1 MESFVG
7 GPGHGGGSGSSDVKY
22 VLVSGG
28 VISGIGKGLT
38 ASSIGVL
45 LKACGWR
52 VTAVKVDPY
61 LNCDAGTMS
70 PFEHGEVFVLDD
82 GGEVDLDLGNYE
94 RFLDVTL
101 NRSNNITTGKVYQAV
116 LTAERRGD
124 YLGKTVQVVPH
135 VTDAIITWIRRVAAT
150 PDADTG
156 LPPEVVVIEL
166 GGTVGDIE
174 SMPFIE
180 ALRQL
185 RYAVGEANFCSVF
198 VSLVPELGVV
208 GEQKTKPTQHGVKNL
223 SMSGLAPQLIVCR
236 STRPLLAETKAKLGL
251 FCQVPPDAVVSVHD
265 VSNTY
270 RIPLMLHAQGVCNLL
285 IRSLRLVW
293 RLPTRLEKWAR
304 MARTADAD
312 YVGYHVPSS
321 PLRVPAPRERI
332 ATAADTGTGA
342 GGAAPATGALPAGA
356 VPPASTTPLKSRGT
370 AGGGAAGAAGGRPRC
385 MPVVTIALVG
395 KYTNLSDS
403 YLSVVRALQHSAMAL
418 GRRLSISWVES
429 SHLEDADDAADHPD
443 AASDDTRSGGQR
455 SPSPE
460 ADTPTG
466 AANGH
471 TVPAPVGAV
480 PPPPVA
486 AAIVAA
492 GLSRSESRCK
502 GGRAERRARYDAAW
516 ALIRAADGVLVP
528 GGFGDRGVEG
538 MIAAIRYARE
548 SKTPFLGICLGM
560 QLAAVEAVRWSY
572 GQPGAHSSEFA
583 KAAPLH
589 AVIYMPEGDKEKLG
603 GTMRLGSRKTV
614 LSGDEPLSL
623 AAALYGRLDVY
634 ERHRHRYEV
643 NPELVTE
650 LESRSGLR
658 FVGCDESGKRMEVL
672 ERRDHPFFLGTQFH
686 PEFTSRPGRPSP
698 PFLGLLMASSGLSL
712 ERDAVATTL
721 RSIRQQDPWRD
732 VEGEGDDVNG
742 GWAFDSTAASLLAEE
757 VNAVVQ
763 V

>member
-1 MESFVG
+1 
-7 GPGHGGGSGSSDVKY
+7 
-22 VLVSGG
+22 
-28 VISGIGKGLT
+28 
-38 ASSIGVL
+38 
-45 LKACGWR
+45 
-52 VTAVKVDPY
+52 
-61 LNCDAGTMS
+61 
-70 PFEHGEVFVLDD
+70 
-82 GGEVDLDLGNYE
+82 
-94 RFLDVTL
+94 
-101 NRSNNITTGKVYQAV
+101 
-116 LTAERRGD
+116 
-124 YLGKTVQVVPH
+124 
-135 VTDAIITWIRRVAAT
+135 
-150 PDADTG
+150 
-156 LPPEVVVIEL
+156 
-166 GGTVGDIE
+166 
-174 SMPFIE
+174 
-180 ALRQL
+180 
-185 RYAVGEANFCSVF
+185 
-198 VSLVPELGVV
+198 
-208 GEQKTKPTQHGVKNL
+208 
-223 SMSGLAPQLIVCR
+223 
-236 STRPLLAETKAKLGL
+236 
-251 FCQVPPDAVVSVHD
+251 
-265 VSNTY
+265 
-270 RIPLMLHAQGVCNLL
+270 
-285 IRSLRLVW
+285 
-293 RLPTRLEKWAR
+293 
-304 MARTADAD
+304 
-312 YVGYHVPSS
+312 
-321 PLRVPAPRERI
+321 
-332 ATAADTGTGA
+332 
-342 GGAAPATGALPAGA
+342 
-356 VPPASTTPLKSRGT
+356 
-370 AGGGAAGAAGGRPRC
+370 

-429 SHLEDADDAADHPD
+429 SHLEDPDDAADHPD

-460 ADTPTG
+460 ADTPTAG
-466 AANGH
+466 TANGH
-471 TVPAPVGAV
+471 AVPLPVGAV

-492 GLSRSESRCK
+492 GRSRSESRCK

-548 SKTPFLGICLGM
+548 SQTPFLGICLGM

-572 GQPGAHSSEFA
+572 GEPAAHSSEFA

-643 NPELVTE
+643 NPELVTD
-650 LESRSGLR
+650 LEAKSGLR

-721 RSIRQQDPWRD
+721 RSIRLQDPWRD
-732 VEGEGDDVNG
+732 RK
-742 GWAFDSTAASLLAEE
+742 S
-757 VNAVVQ
+757 VV
-763 V
+763 

>member
-7 GPGHGGGSGSSDVKY
+7 GPGHGGSSGASNVKY

-135 VTDAIITWIRRVAAT
+135 VTDAIITWIQRVAAT

-265 VSNTY
+265 VSPTTS
-270 RIPLMLHAQGVCNLL
+270 RGRLGPCPSG
-285 IRSLRLVW
+285 RSSS
-293 RLPTRLEKWAR
+293 
-304 MARTADAD
+304 
-312 YVGYHVPSS
+312 PSS
-321 PLRVPAPRERI
+321 FGCSS
-332 ATAADTGTGA
+332 AA
-342 GGAAPATGALPAGA
+342 
-356 VPPASTTPLKSRGT
+356 
-370 AGGGAAGAAGGRPRC
+370 
-385 MPVVTIALVG
+385 
-395 KYTNLSDS
+395 
-403 YLSVVRALQHSAMAL
+403 
-418 GRRLSISWVES
+418 
-429 SHLEDADDAADHPD
+429 
-443 AASDDTRSGGQR
+443 RS
-455 SPSPE
+455 
-460 ADTPTG
+460 
-466 AANGH
+466 
-471 TVPAPVGAV
+471 
-480 PPPPVA
+480 A
-486 AAIVAA
+486 AA
-492 GLSRSESRCK
+492 
-502 GGRAERRARYDAAW
+502 
-516 ALIRAADGVLVP
+516 
-528 GGFGDRGVEG
+528 
-538 MIAAIRYARE
+538 
-548 SKTPFLGICLGM
+548 
-560 QLAAVEAVRWSY
+560 
-572 GQPGAHSSEFA
+572 
-583 KAAPLH
+583 
-589 AVIYMPEGDKEKLG
+589 
-603 GTMRLGSRKTV
+603 
-614 LSGDEPLSL
+614 
-623 AAALYGRLDVY
+623 
-634 ERHRHRYEV
+634 
-643 NPELVTE
+643 
-650 LESRSGLR
+650 
-658 FVGCDESGKRMEVL
+658 
-672 ERRDHPFFLGTQFH
+672 
-686 PEFTSRPGRPSP
+686 RPCPSP
-698 PFLGLLMASSGLSL
+698 PPAAWPCSTPPPSGGCPFTPPPAGRRPTCAAARSASG
-712 ERDAVATTL
+712 T
-721 RSIRQQDPWRD
+721 
-732 VEGEGDDVNG
+732 G
-742 GWAFDSTAASLLAEE
+742 G
-757 VNAVVQ
+757 
-763 V
+763 